1 MFFLFFSRQTAIQ
14 AIEAKLKMMEKS
26 SVNDFEVNNAPTGS
40 LFSQQRIPVTQAPPA
55 RYRSRGR
62 YDSRPYTR
70 NTKLRR

>member
-1 MFFLFFSRQTAIQ
+1 MFLFFSRQTAIQ

-40 LFSQQRIPVTQAPPA
+40 LFAQQRIPVTQASTV

-70 NTKLRR
+70 HAKLRR